1 MSRFA
6 ENDILM
12 REAMES
18 LDAQGIRFK
27 KPTAFQLKVGLY
39 SFYPGKGTIYLDGAP
54 QARPERGLERFLELV
69 QRATKSNSRSSKP
82 DRSGAPANQGF
93 HIRDA
98 MSGR

>member
-54 QARPERGLERFLELV
+54 
-69 QRATKSNSRSSKP
+69 
-82 DRSGAPANQGF
+82 
-93 HIRDA
+93 
-98 MSGR
+98 

>member
-1 MSRFA
+1 MSRYA
-6 ENDILM
+6 ENDTLM

-18 LDAQGIRFK
+18 LDAEGIRFRRL
-27 KPTAFQLKVGLY
+27 TSFQLKVGLY

-54 QARPERGLERFLELV
+54 QARAERGLQCFIELV
-69 QRATKSNSRSSKP
+69 RRASKSNSHSPKP
-82 DRSGAPANQGF
+82 DRSDTPGNQGF